1 MWTVLP
7 ETVQLPELL
16 KLTGSPKLADALTV
30 KSGLP

>member
-1 MWTVLP
+1 
-7 ETVQLPELL
+7 VQLPELL